1 MQDEDHEQRDHR
13 QVAARQRREEPGAP
27 AGYKGTL
34 RRVSR
39 LHRKSLLK
47 AGFLNSAEKK
57 FTPMGFPQNHRYIG
71 AAMAETALDASP
83 VRNPRVLVVDDE
95 RSIVDFLRLGL
106 QYEGFQVQTAP
117 DGQAALR
124 LISEFKPHVVV
135 LDVMMPKLDGLA
147 VAEAIRGNKDTGVII
162 LSAKDEVADRIK
174 GLEVGADDYLVKPFD
189 FGELLAR
196 IRAVMRR
203 RNPSAGPLLQVQDLS
218 MDEATRE
225 VRRGGR
231 TIELSA
237 REFDLLRLLLMH
249 PNQVLARDRI
259 LDQVWG
265 YNFFGDA
272 NNVEVYIRYLR
283 QKLGDEQHKLIQT
296 IRDVGYRIKA

>member
-1 MQDEDHEQRDHR
+1 MPETT
-13 QVAARQRREEPGAP
+13 VPREAP
-27 AGYKGTL
+27 A
-34 RRVSR
+34 R
-39 LHRKSLLK
+39 
-47 AGFLNSAEKK
+47 A
-57 FTPMGFPQNHRYIG
+57 
-71 AAMAETALDASP
+71 
-83 VRNPRVLVVDDE
+83 PRVLVVDDE
-95 RSIVDFLRLGL
+95 RSIVDFIRLGL

-147 VAEAIRGNKDTGVII
+147 VAEAVRGNKDMGIII
-162 LSAKDEVADRIK
+162 LSAKDEVQDRIR

-203 RNPSAGPLLQVQDLS
+203 RNPSAGPQLQVQEVTL
-218 MDEATRE
+218 DESTRE

-231 TIELSA
+231 VIELST
-237 REFDLLRLLLMH
+237 REFDLLRLLMMH
-249 PNQVLARDRI
+249 PNQVLPRERI

-283 QKLGDEQHKLIQT
+283 QKLNDEQHQLIQT
-296 IRDVGYRIKA
+296 VRGVGYRIKP

>member
-1 MQDEDHEQRDHR
+1 
-13 QVAARQRREEPGAP
+13 
-27 AGYKGTL
+27 
-34 RRVSR
+34 
-39 LHRKSLLK
+39 
-47 AGFLNSAEKK
+47 
-57 FTPMGFPQNHRYIG
+57 
-71 AAMAETALDASP
+71 MAETALHASP

-196 IRAVMRR
+196 IRALQRR
-203 RNPSAGPLLQVQDLS
+203 P
-218 MDEATRE
+218 
-225 VRRGGR
+225 RGVDAPVIERGR
-231 TIELSA
+231 
-237 REFDLLRLLLMH
+237 
-249 PNQVLARDRI
+249 LA
-259 LDQVWG
+259 LDPKK
-265 YNFFGDA
+265 
-272 NNVEVYIRYLR
+272 R
-283 QKLGDEQHKLIQT
+283 
-296 IRDVGYRIKA
+296 

>member
-1 MQDEDHEQRDHR
+1 LPCGNPATLTKLPA
-13 QVAARQRREEPGAP
+13 AARLEPRCLKPVEKRVRRWDFAKT
-27 AGYKGTL
+27 AVIL
-34 RRVSR
+34 R
-39 LHRKSLLK
+39 LD
-47 AGFLNSAEKK
+47 
-57 FTPMGFPQNHRYIG
+57 
-71 AAMAETALDASP
+71 MAETAPEATPS
-83 VRNPRVLVVDDE
+83 RSPRVLVVDDE
-95 RSIVDFLRLGL
+95 RSIVDFIRLGL

-124 LISEFKPHVVV
+124 MISEFKPHVVV

-162 LSAKDEVADRIK
+162 LSARDEVADRIK

-203 RNPSAGPLLQVQDLS
+203 RNPGAGPLLQVQDLT
-218 MDEATRE
+218 MDETTRE
-225 VRRGGR
+225 VRRDGR

-237 REFDLLRLLLMH
+237 REFDLLRLLMMH
-249 PNQVLARDRI
+249 PNQVLARDRM

-296 IRDVGYRIKA
+296 VRGVGYRIKA

>member
-1 MQDEDHEQRDHR
+1 MGF
-13 QVAARQRREEPGAP
+13 RRE
-27 AGYKGTL
+27 
-34 RRVSR
+34 R
-39 LHRKSLLK
+39 
-47 AGFLNSAEKK
+47 
-57 FTPMGFPQNHRYIG
+57 RYIG
-71 AAMAETALDASP
+71 AEMAETAPDATP

-162 LSAKDEVADRIK
+162 LSARDEVADRIK

-203 RNPSAGPLLQVQDLS
+203 RNPGAGPELQVQDIVMNES
-218 MDEATRE
+218 SRE
-225 VRRGGR
+225 VHRAGR
-231 TIELSA
+231 PIELSA
-237 REFDLLRLLLMH
+237 REFDLLRLLMMH
-249 PNQVLARDRI
+249 PNQVLPRDRI
-259 LDQVWG
+259 LDQAWG
-265 YNFFGDA
+265 FNFFGDA
-272 NNVEVYIRYLR
+272 NNVEVSVRYLR
-283 QKLGDEQHKLIQT
+283 QKLGDEKHQLIQT
-296 IRDVGYRIKA
+296 VRGVGYRLKA

>member
-1 MQDEDHEQRDHR
+1 
-13 QVAARQRREEPGAP
+13 
-27 AGYKGTL
+27 
-34 RRVSR
+34 
-39 LHRKSLLK
+39 
-47 AGFLNSAEKK
+47 
-57 FTPMGFPQNHRYIG
+57 MGFAKKRRYIG
-71 AAMAETALDASP
+71 AEMAETARESSP
-83 VRNPRVLVVDDE
+83 ARSPRVLVVDDE
-95 RSIVDFLRLGL
+95 RSIVDFIRLGL
-106 QYEGFQVQTAP
+106 QYEGFQVQTAA

-147 VAEAIRGNKDTGVII
+147 VASAIQGNKDTGIII
-162 LSAKDEVADRIK
+162 LSAKDEVQDRIK

-203 RNPSAGPLLQVQDLS
+203 RNPGAGPLIQVQNLS
-218 MDEATRE
+218 LDEATRE
-225 VRRGGR
+225 VRRDGR
-231 TIELSA
+231 VIELST
-237 REFDLLRLLLMH
+237 REFDLLRLLMMH
-249 PNQVLARDRI
+249 ANQVLPRDRI

-283 QKLGDEQHKLIQT
+283 QKLGDEKHELIQT
-296 IRDVGYRIKA
+296 VRGVGYRIKT

>member
-1 MQDEDHEQRDHR
+1 
-13 QVAARQRREEPGAP
+13 
-27 AGYKGTL
+27 
-34 RRVSR
+34 
-39 LHRKSLLK
+39 
-47 AGFLNSAEKK
+47 
-57 FTPMGFPQNHRYIG
+57 
-71 AAMAETALDASP
+71 MAETAPEATP

-106 QYEGFQVQTAP
+106 QYEGFEVQSAP

-147 VAEAIRGNKDTGVII
+147 VAQAIRGNKDTGVII
-162 LSAKDEVADRIK
+162 LSAKDEVQDRIK

-203 RNPSAGPLLQVQDLS
+203 RNPTAGPQLQVQDVV
-218 MDEATRE
+218 MDEGTRD
-225 VRRGGR
+225 VRRAGR
-231 TIELSA
+231 PIELSA
-237 REFDLLRLLLMH
+237 REFDLLRLLMMH
-249 PNQVLARDRI
+249 PNQVLPRDRI

-272 NNVEVYIRYLR
+272 NNVEVYVRYLR
-283 QKLGDEQHKLIQT
+283 QKLGDEKHQLIQT
-296 IRDVGYRIKA
+296 VRGVGYRIKA

>member
-1 MQDEDHEQRDHR
+1 
-13 QVAARQRREEPGAP
+13 
-27 AGYKGTL
+27 
-34 RRVSR
+34 
-39 LHRKSLLK
+39 
-47 AGFLNSAEKK
+47 
-57 FTPMGFPQNHRYIG
+57 MGFRRNRRYIE
-71 AAMAETALDASP
+71 AEMAETAPDALAPRS
-83 VRNPRVLVVDDE
+83 PRVLVVDDE
-95 RSIVDFLRLGL
+95 RSIVDFIRLGL

-135 LDVMMPKLDGLA
+135 LDIMMPKLDGLA

-162 LSAKDEVADRIK
+162 LSARDEVQDRIK
-174 GLEVGADDYLVKPFD
+174 GLDVGADDYLVKPFD

-203 RNPSAGPLLQVQDLS
+203 RNPSAGPQLQVQDLM

-225 VRRGGR
+225 VRRDGR
-231 TIELSA
+231 AIELSA
-237 REFDLLRLLLMH
+237 REFDLLRLLMMH
-249 PNQVLARDRI
+249 PNQVLPRDRI

-283 QKLGDEQHKLIQT
+283 QKLGDEKHELIQT
-296 IRDVGYRIKA
+296 VRGVGYRIKA